1 MNRHLSFRSGNPAL
15 RANTFKNYGASLSGS
30 KIMTIDGTVNKTAIS
45 LLLVMVSASWTWQ
58 MPAGESTGLMILGGI
73 GGFIAAIVTIFNK
86 KNAQYSVPIYAI
98 LQGLFLGGI
107 SKIFEVQY
115 PGIVNQAVFLTF
127 GTLGALLLA
136 YKSGVIK
143 ATENF
148 KLGVFAATGGIAFL
162 YLISFVMSFFG
173 SGIGFIHNN
182 STFGILF
189 SFGVVII
196 AALNL
201 VLDFDFI
208 EEGAEK
214 GAPKYMEWYATFG
227 LLVTLI
233 WLYLEILRLLAKLKS
248 RR

>member
-1 MNRHLSFRSGNPAL
+1 MNRHLSLRSGNPAL
-15 RANTFKNYGASLSGS
+15 RADTFQRYGSLSAS
-30 KIMTIDGTVNKTAIS
+30 ETMTINGTVNKTALS
-45 LLLVMVSASWTWQ
+45 LLLVMLSASWTWQ
-58 MPAGESTGLMILGGI
+58 MQPGESTGLMILGGI
-73 GGFIAAIVTIFNK
+73 GGFIAALVTMFNK
-86 KNAQYSVPIYAI
+86 KIAQYTVPIYAI

-107 SKIFEVQY
+107 SKFFEMQY

-162 YLISFVMSFFG
+162 YLISFIMSFFG